1 MKAFAC
7 PPVACGGRRFA
18 FPPYASWNG
27 KIISGQWWRWFTSYP
42 NDIQNPAELN
52 PRRCLPDHDMLA
64 VDGPTK
70 HSTQHIYTDDAK
82 YQEQF
87 ALRKRAAVEHIRK
100 VYEAWRG

>member
-1 MKAFAC
+1 
-7 PPVACGGRRFA
+7 
-18 FPPYASWNG
+18 
-27 KIISGQWWRWFTSYP
+27 
-42 NDIQNPAELN
+42 
-52 PRRCLPDHDMLA
+52 MLA